1 MKKILLFLILL
12 GSIYSLPILSQ
23 NFYSWELDYFRDSYG
38 DVIQS
43 KPFVYNDYV
52 KNSYTHLYIRVF
64 ADSYGVPVLV
74 FGIHDNSDNCKNN
87 VSGPTYLSIKNK
99 TTGKEYKSQANK
111 TEGGDIIFFG
121 DKAIEVCKYLNNGNY
136 NLSLNVSRYNARKS
150 YIYSVSKETTG
161 LTTALRKTGR
171 K

>member
-1 MKKILLFLILL
+1 MLFR
-12 GSIYSLPILSQ
+12 S
-23 NFYSWELDYFRDSYG
+23 
-38 DVIQS
+38 
-43 KPFVYNDYV
+43 
-52 KNSYTHLYIRVF
+52 
-64 ADSYGVPVLV
+64 
-74 FGIHDNSDNCKNN
+74 
-87 VSGPTYLSIKNK
+87 K
-99 TTGKEYKSQANK
+99 TTGKVYKSQANK

-136 NLSLNVSRYNARKS
+136 KLSLNVSRYNARKS